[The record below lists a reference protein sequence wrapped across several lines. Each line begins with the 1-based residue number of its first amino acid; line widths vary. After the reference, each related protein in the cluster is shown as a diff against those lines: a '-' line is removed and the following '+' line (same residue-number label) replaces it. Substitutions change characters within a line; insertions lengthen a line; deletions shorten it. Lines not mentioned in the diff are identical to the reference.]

1 MRSVSVRRLLA
12 VCALAGA
19 SIAVVFAPGTASASL
34 GTQCSG
40 ANITGQG
47 ANVAKIAQQNVWDP
61 SFNTSTSKAACSGT
75 QGSKGK
81 PVVSFTTSSAAT
93 GLESWGANKHVGAN
107 FGSTNAFIAA
117 SEPPNATQ
125 KEEIE
130 SFETTLVPQALASI
144 PTFQTA
150 IAVIV
155 NLPTNCVATSKKDKG
170 RLELNNVTLEG
181 IFRGTINKW
190 SQITEDGDKLSGT
203 GCNAA
208 SAITPVV
215 RLDGAGTTHIFKKY
229 LSLISNASFVDEKEA
244 NQTWNGTSEGT
255 LNTDWPKAA
264 NVVRPSKTGDTAI
277 DTKVA
282 ETPGSIS
289 YTTFAEA
296 RANGSFTPS
305 PGTGGP
311 NTARFWTPIQDNG
324 LATTGKLKYADPS
337 SNKDVAALGNS
348 NCANT
353 EYTNGEVAFPPAS
366 VLEPWDEV
374 TTRTTEKKYTIC
386 SIVVEL
392 AFTSYSAFPGT
403 SQEEATTVH
412 DFFKFVTDSK
422 ANGGQKLIAN
432 HDYLAL
438 PKGAVLSEAQKG
450 AEKIGF

>member
-1 MRSVSVRRLLA
+1 MRSVSVRWLLA
-12 VCALAGA
+12 ACVLSA
-19 SIAVVFAPGTASASL
+19 AVAAILVAPGAASASL

-40 ANITGQG
+40 ANVTGQG
-47 ANVAKIAQQNVWDP
+47 ANVAKIAQQTVWDP

-81 PVVSFTTSSAAT
+81 PAISYTTSSAAT
-93 GLESWGANKHVGAN
+93 GLESWGANKHVGTN
-107 FGSTNAFIAA
+107 FSSTNAFIGA

-125 KEEIE
+125 SAEIE
-130 SFETTLVPQALASI
+130 SYETTLVPQALASI

-155 NLPTNCVATSKKDKG
+155 NLPANCVATSKKNKG

-181 IFRGTINKW
+181 IFRGTITKW
-190 SQITEDGDKLSGT
+190 SQIKEDGDKLSGA
-203 GCNAA
+203 GCNAE

-229 LSLISNASFVDEKEA
+229 LSLISNATFSDEKES

-264 NVVRPSKTGDTAI
+264 NVVRPAKTGDTAI

-311 NTARFWTPIQDNG
+311 NTARFWAPLQNNG
-324 LATTGKLKYADPS
+324 LSATGPKYADPS
-337 SNKDVAALGNS
+337 SNKDVAALGDS
-348 NCANT
+348 NCKNT

-374 TTRTTEKKYTIC
+374 TTRTTEKKYTLC

-403 SQEEATTVH
+403 SLEEATTVH
-412 DFFKFVTDSK
+412 DFFRFVTDTK
-422 ANGGQKLIAN
+422 ANGGQKLIAG

-438 PKGAVLSEAQKG
+438 PKGPVLTEAQKG
-450 AEKIGF
+450 AEKIAF